1 MSITYLTLLALALY
15 VLALGYVTLRAHR
28 SGHTADDFHT
38 SSRNLPGW
46 LAGMSNAVGWTDAFL
61 LIFSTSL
68 VLMYGYAYWVYLLI
82 TCAVG
87 LGILA
92 AKARR
97 IRRLAHDANATTMG
111 DLVAY
116 QVSPRS
122 AKLIEGIML
131 YYFLIWGVFQVILGA
146 QILEQLAGFSHLSG
160 VLLIVGVTT
169 LYTALGGFKSVV
181 RVDALQFLFIIGFLL
196 LLFLP
201 IHSITFAP
209 LPSTASLTSI
219 PWSDLLV
226 LALSSTLFT
235 IISGDLW
242 QRIQA
247 AKTERA
253 AKHTLYWTGA
263 FLCIPHALIFIL
275 AWNAHAALPDV
286 PAEELFTT
294 TVTQL
299 LTPASLPFVIV
310 AIAAILM
317 STLSTTLFAGAQSS
331 ARLLHTN
338 RHATPSQRHV
348 QGFMLLLASLMA
360 TIALLKV
367 DFITLAFSLIYGM
380 ITGAPLLI
388 AMLFLR
394 RLKTPEAALF
404 WFTGSW
410 MTLFAL
416 LALTGYDFATG
427 GWPYLLALIGTFLI
441 LLGTTARRP
450 AKA

>member
-1 MSITYLTLLALALY
+1 MSITTLTLLALALY
-15 VLALGYVTLRAHR
+15 VLALGIVTLRAHR
-28 SGHTADDFHT
+28 SGHTEHDFHT

-61 LIFSTSL
+61 LIFSISL
-68 VLMYGYAYWVYLLI
+68 VLMYGYAYWLYYLLAI
-82 TCAVG
+82 ILG

-116 QVSPRS
+116 QFSPRS

-146 QILEQLAGFSHLSG
+146 QILEKLAGFSHLSG

-169 LYTALGGFKSVV
+169 LYTAFGGFKSVV

-201 IHSITFAP
+201 IHNLTFAP
-209 LPSTASLTSI
+209 LPSTASLVSV
-219 PWSDLLV
+219 PWGDLFVFTLANV
-226 LALSSTLFT
+226 LNV

-253 AKHTLYWTGA
+253 AKHTLYWTGG
-263 FLCIPHALIFIL
+263 FLMIPHALIFIL
-275 AWNAHAALPDV
+275 AWNAHNALPGV
-286 PAEELFTT
+286 PAEELFTA

-331 ARLLHTN
+331 ARLLHSSQQ
-338 RHATPSQRHV
+338 ATSSQRQV

-360 TIALLKV
+360 SIALLKI

-380 ITGAPLLI
+380 ITGAPLLV

-404 WFTGSW
+404 WFTGGW
-410 MTLFAL
+410 MAL
-416 LALTGYDFATG
+416 YAILALTGYNFATG
-427 GWPYLLALIGTFLI
+427 GWPYLLALIGSFLI
-441 LLGTTARRP
+441 LLGTTTRR
-450 AKA
+450 AKT

>member
-1 MSITYLTLLALALY
+1 MSITSLTLLALALY
-15 VLALGYVTLRAHR
+15 VLTLGYVTLRAHR

-46 LAGMSNAVGWTDAFL
+46 LAGMSNAVGWTDAFT
-61 LIFSTSL
+61 LIFFTSL
-68 VLMYGYAYWVYLLI
+68 ILMFGYAYWLYYLI
-82 TCAVG
+82 AII
-87 LGILA
+87 LGFAILA

-97 IRRLAHDANATTMG
+97 IRRLAQDAKATTMG

-116 QVSPRS
+116 QFSPRN
-122 AKLIEGIML
+122 AKLIEGISL
-131 YYFLIWGVFQVILGA
+131 YYYLIWGIFQVILGA
-146 QILEQLAGFSHLSG
+146 QILEKLAGFSHLFG

-181 RVDALQFLFIIGFLL
+181 RVDALQFTFIIGLLL

-201 IHSITFAP
+201 IHSIPFVP

-226 LALSSTLFT
+226 LALSSTLVT

-286 PAEELFTT
+286 PAEDLFTA

-299 LTPASLPFVIV
+299 LAPVALPFVIV
-310 AIAAILM
+310 AVAAILM
-317 STLSTTLFAGAQSS
+317 STLSTALFAGAQSS
-331 ARLLHTN
+331 ARLLHTS
-338 RHATPSQRHV
+338 RQATPSQRHV
-348 QGFMLLLASLMA
+348 QGFMLLLAALMA
-360 TIALLKV
+360 TIALLKI
-367 DFITLAFSLIYGM
+367 DLTTLAFNLIYGM
-380 ITGAPLLI
+380 APGAPLLI

-441 LLGTTARRP
+441 LLGTTARHR
-450 AKA
+450 